1 MTMLSSFSAYRALTP
16 QNRRTVAD
24 MHSFRD
30 RQIRKLVD
38 HAYRN
43 VPFYTRLFDSAA
55 INPRD
60 IRGAADLERIPV
72 TTRDDIQNASL
83 ADRLARGTDPA
94 KLIARKT
101 TGSSGQCLVV
111 MRTWREEQTL
121 NLFRWRALRS
131 YGLKRKDIIGV
142 PRIVNVIDPR
152 DNQIPR
158 RIADK
163 LRFYRKIVIDLL
175 APDPIGDLH
184 AKHPEVIMSWPT
196 VLAAMAPAWAERKTS
211 SSRAPKF
218 IIAGGETLTEIR
230 RERISKGFGARVFD
244 MVGAH
249 EFSLVAWECAK
260 SGEYHLSDETMFTE
274 VLDDGR
280 RVEPGER
287 GELVG
292 TNLHSF
298 AMPFIRYK
306 LGDLVTQ
313 GTTPCAC
320 GSPFSSIRGI
330 SGRVVDLIELPGGR
344 KIHPQDVSRE
354 SFIAAPVI
362 RTLQVVQHALD
373 RIELHIIPYRE
384 PTPEEIAAIYKSM
397 EKWIGPGVS
406 FDVVIVS
413 EIATPPET
421 KFRVYRS
428 TMTDAS

>member
-1 MTMLSSFSAYRALTP
+1 MAMLSGFSAYRALTP

-24 MHSFRD
+24 MHAFRD

-38 HAYRN
+38 HAYRS
-43 VPFYTRLFDSAA
+43 VPFYTRLFDGVGVT
-55 INPRD
+55 PRD
-60 IRGAADLERIPV
+60 IRTAADLERIPV
-72 TTRDDIQNASL
+72 TTRADIQNASL
-83 ADRLARGTDPA
+83 EDRLERGVDPK

-131 YGLKRKDIIGV
+131 YGLKRSDIIGV

-158 RIADK
+158 KIADT
-163 LRFYRKIVIDLL
+163 LRFYRKVVIDLL

-196 VLAAMAPAWAERKTS
+196 VLEALAPIWAERRTAA
-211 SSRAPKF
+211 SRAPKF
-218 IIAGGETLTEIR
+218 VISGGETLTDIR
-230 RERISKGFGARVFD
+230 RERISKGFDARVFD

-260 SGEYHLSDETMFTE
+260 SGEYHLSDETLFAE
-274 VLDDGR
+274 VLNDGR
-280 RVEPGER
+280 RVDPGER
-287 GELVG
+287 GELVA

-330 SGRVVDLIELPGGR
+330 SGRVVDLISLADGR

-384 PTPEEIAAIYKSM
+384 PTAEEIAAIRKAM

-406 FDVVIVS
+406 FDVVVVS
-413 EIATPPET
+413 EIPTPPES

-428 TMTDAS
+428 TMTNAT